1 MFNRSIIAKEAHRI
15 ARIYAPTVGYRKALS
30 WGFQSA
36 WRSAK
41 DTAAREVRDAAM
53 SPAAR
58 AARDEV
64 IAIHCST
71 DGALSPAAITRLN
84 ELRIA
89 A

>member
-1 MFNRSIIAKEAHRI
+1 MFNRSNIAREAHRI

-36 WRSAK
+36 WRHAK
-41 DTAAREVRDAAM
+41 DVATRIERDAAM
-53 SPAAR
+53 SVRAR
-58 AARDEV
+58 AVRDEA
-64 IAIHCST
+64 IAIQCST
-71 DGALSPAAITRLN
+71 DGPLPPVALNRLN